1 MKNKEVVLKFG
12 NKKKSIFVNF
22 VPWWYEGIGLMF
34 KGKNYSKN
42 LLFSFGRSTR
52 QSIHS
57 IFVFH
62 KFLAIWCDE
71 DFNVLQMK
79 EVDSW
84 KGKVVCRRRYSYLI
98 EIPFANFNVF
108 SRRAL
113 DELLE
118 RFK

>member
-1 MKNKEVVLKFG
+1 VKIREVSLNFG
-12 NKKKSIFVNF
+12 GDKKSIFVNV

-42 LLFSFGRSTR
+42 LLFSFGHSTR

-62 KFLAIWCDE
+62 KFLAIWCDK

-79 EVDSW
+79 KVDSW
-84 KGKVVCRRRYSYLI
+84 KGNVVCRRKYSYLI
-98 EIPFANFNVF
+98 EIPLSNFDVF
-108 SRRAL
+108 SRRDL